1 MLFTS
6 ILKFLR
12 QTNDYSYVLGR
23 NQTFSAKG
31 LAIVYDYFKKKGY
44 EDSEIVIIVKHIPQL
59 LEEDIQIIN
68 SLDQMGVLHNCPSR
82 FAGRELIKSDDDLF
96 ILSTAK
102 EIGGIVLSRDQF
114 RDNYDK
120 MTTYRDVIKYRLLQ
134 PTFIG
139 DILKLPDDPMGKN
152 GPNLDNFLRFSD

>member
-1 MLFTS
+1 MNFS
-6 ILKFLR
+6 I
-12 QTNDYSYVLGR
+12 
-23 NQTFSAKG
+23 
-31 LAIVYDYFKKKGY
+31 I
-44 EDSEIVIIVKHIPQL
+44 H
-59 LEEDIQIIN
+59 
-68 SLDQMGVLHNCPSR
+68 
-82 FAGRELIKSDDDLF
+82 DDLF

-102 EIGGIVLSRDQF
+102 EIDGIVLSRDQF
-114 RDNYDK
+114 RDNYEK